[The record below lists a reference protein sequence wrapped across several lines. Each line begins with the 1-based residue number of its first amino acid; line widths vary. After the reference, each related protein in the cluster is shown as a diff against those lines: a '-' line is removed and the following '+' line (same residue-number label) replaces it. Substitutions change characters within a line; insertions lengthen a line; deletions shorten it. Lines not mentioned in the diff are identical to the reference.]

1 MRTEVVVLLL
11 AAAVQRRAAGVEVL
25 DEQHDVGD
33 GQAGHEVDN
42 EPGLEVALSNG
53 AVVGDDVAVAV
64 EICRPKVDEEVEQ
77 KIEI

>member
-25 DEQHDVGD
+25 DEEDDVGD

-42 EPGLEVALSNG
+42 EPGLEVVYLRTMMGNMW
-53 AVVGDDVAVAV
+53 
-64 EICRPKVDEEVEQ
+64 
-77 KIEI
+77 